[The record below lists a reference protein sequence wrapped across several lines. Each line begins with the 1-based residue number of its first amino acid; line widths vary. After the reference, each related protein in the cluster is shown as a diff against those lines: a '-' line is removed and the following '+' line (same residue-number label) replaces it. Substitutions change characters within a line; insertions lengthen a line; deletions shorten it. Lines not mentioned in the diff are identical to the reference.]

1 MIYVLNSKGEPLMP
15 TVRHGRVRHLLRD
28 NKAIIVNYHPFT
40 IQLTKERSNEIQ
52 EVALGIDTGYE
63 NVGLSATT
71 KDQVLFECK
80 IYGRRQS
87 GSYLV
92 KDIDGNIISSG
103 ISYKKLNLI
112 EKRKGWIV
120 DFKQS

>member
-71 KDQVLFECK
+71 KDNILRNCRK
-80 IYGRRQS
+80 IICNS
-87 GSYLV
+87 
-92 KDIDGNIISSG
+92 
-103 ISYKKLNLI
+103 
-112 EKRKGWIV
+112 
-120 DFKQS
+120 